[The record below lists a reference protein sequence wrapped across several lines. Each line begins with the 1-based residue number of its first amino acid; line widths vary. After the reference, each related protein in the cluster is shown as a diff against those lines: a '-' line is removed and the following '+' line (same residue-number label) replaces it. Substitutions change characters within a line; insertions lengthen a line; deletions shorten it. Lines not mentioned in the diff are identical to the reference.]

1 MKNKFELLPSI
12 MCINWLEAKKDLD
25 VIADKVTYFHWDL
38 VDGNFAPDFTMGSSI
53 INLIREQYPNKGDF
67 HLMIDE
73 PSRLFTSFNLQEG
86 DRVCIHVECSKNL
99 HRDISRLRDMGVS
112 PGVAMSPATPL
123 STLDYIL
130 KDIDRVLLL
139 TVNPGF
145 HSQPL
150 VKQVVDKI
158 KKLSIILEETQKDSV
173 EIVVDGHVNLNT
185 IPKMYQNGAREFV
198 LGKSG
203 LFGKDSKRNLEEIIT
218 LLQDL
223 ESKQDKLS
231 PITSI
236 GYLS

>member
-1 MKNKFELLPSI
+1 MKNVIYLTRTGLLEPLGQSQVLNYLFGLSKKFSI
-12 MCINWLEAKKDLD
+12 T
-25 VIADKVTYFHWDL
+25 VISNERSDD
-38 VDGNFAPDFTMGSSI
+38 
-53 INLIREQYPNKGDF
+53 
-67 HLMIDE
+67 
-73 PSRLFTSFNLQEG
+73 
-86 DRVCIHVECSKNL
+86 
-99 HRDISRLRDMGVS
+99 
-112 PGVAMSPATPL
+112 
-123 STLDYIL
+123 L

-150 VKQVVDKI
+150 VQQVVDKI
-158 KKLSIILEETQKDSV
+158 KKLSLILEQTQTDSV

-185 IPKMYQNGAREFV
+185 IPKMFQNGAREFV

-218 LLQDL
+218 LLQEL

>member
-1 MKNKFELLPSI
+1 MKNNNFEILPSI

-25 VIADKVTYFHWDL
+25 IITNKIKYFHWDL
-38 VDGNFAPDFTMGSSI
+38 VDGCFAPDFTMGSSI
-53 INLIREQYPNKGDF
+53 INIIREYYPNKGDF

-99 HRDISRLRDMGVS
+99 HRDITRLKNMGVS
-112 PGVAMSPATPL
+112 PGVALSPATPL

-130 KDIDRVLLL
+130 DDIDRVLLL

-150 VKQVVDKI
+150 VKQVVNKI
-158 KKLSIILEETQKDSV
+158 KKLSLILEETKTDNIK
-173 EIVVDGHVNLNT
+173 IVVDGHVNINT
-185 IPKMYQNGAREFV
+185 IPEMYQKGAREFV

-203 LFGKDSKRNLEEIIT
+203 LFGKEMDQNLEDVIN
-218 LLQDL
+218 LLKNL
-223 ESKQDKLS
+223 E
-231 PITSI
+231 
-236 GYLS
+236 GEGNR